1 MIAYAPVMY
10 VGNSTSIFCNLA
22 IKLGLDTLIEKYF
35 NSILWIKDGTSV
47 INTLI
52 YDFAPTF
59 LSLVPRT
66 TWSFVQGIVG
76 YDAVSHM
83 DPKMMPMMARND
95 VGGSGTQNLKHWST
109 HV

>member
-22 IKLGLDTLIEKYF
+22 IKLGLDTLIENHFK
-35 NSILWIKDGTSV
+35 SILWIKDGTSL

-52 YDFAPTF
+52 YEIAPTF
-59 LSLVPRT
+59 LSYVPRT

-76 YDAVSHM
+76 YDDVSHM
-83 DPKMMPMMARND
+83 DP
-95 VGGSGTQNLKHWST
+95 
-109 HV
+109 